1 MYGTTSWMAI
11 SSLSETSIAV
21 GEKVKLIPG
30 FTHGKWIQREPVNVQ
45 NFSKGKDSL
54 KQEKRLRR
62 SAYGGRAEQI
72 RFS

>member
-1 MYGTTSWMAI
+1 MAF

-21 GEKVKLIPG
+21 GEKVQLIPG

-54 KQEKRLRR
+54 K
-62 SAYGGRAEQI
+62 
-72 RFS
+72 